1 MSSVGVSA
9 AAWRV
14 MNTECDGGCSKNLTQ
29 NSKFA
34 VLVKVDEVAHRL
46 RSDVAD
52 RWATHFEGLV
62 IAQSTGANR
71 FGAKPCTGEIRG
83 SPGTVPGLAAAS
95 FQGRGPRSGAC
106 RPPLLPDAIDLCVSR
121 LLLVG
126 LLVPSPP
133 FESPVAGS
141 FVYLFICLVTPA
153 LGRDVFKEMSKTP
166 LDRGCGHSQL
176 DYTTVL
182 PAQPRTTRTTPDSGL
197 AADDQMRHQERRVPP
212 PGFLPY
218 DCPPVFRGSRYEA
231 DSSMVGCESM
241 AYSRP
246 QPMISSQSHHVSS
259 ARYDDHNLSRVA
271 HPPISVANH
280 HVNPSAGSFSQMGGY
295 YGVGGSTGGTIAMQ
309 RPQIPSG
316 YESDVLPQQQHVHQV
331 QQTMPHYYG
340 PNQHPPNTVQ
350 YQQPV
355 NGHIVF
361 NGQPL
366 QQEPQQQT
374 QLVNQTPQTVMTVQQ
389 RGGGQFI
396 VPVPHPQMVAPQY
409 IGQQV
414 MPPAHYQPSGVYMQ
428 PAVRP
433 TVFVPRAEVGYS
445 PMEHSQPVMVPMPF
459 VVHHAPPSQPSDQ
472 SHPSY
477 QQTVIE
483 QSHVTVEQF
492 GESEFISSVPAVQPV
507 RPMSMPPGVPNGLP
521 PFVSVMHQASPQSLS
536 ESRNAT
542 ASIPPLVTPSSSY
555 GPLPYPRM
563 YGFHPSAVA
572 PPFVMASHFGR
583 NSRVSSSFRGTSSF
597 YSKNKDLSLNAG
609 ETNRCEAEAGH
620 ELGKEPGLEE
630 QKEEKEQETFQKSE
644 SPPQPKSDL
653 KPEVTKEL
661 LPLVASKAESE
672 KRAAVPI
679 VAVAPVM
686 SIKADVVQTEN
697 KELDEDDMPVKEN
710 LELRIRDSEPTAP
723 VQALPTSYSSSA
735 SIKLDCTFC
744 RSLGKSEEVA
754 TSHVI
759 RGPDGKVTCPELRKR
774 TCSIC
779 GATGD
784 NSHAAVFC
792 PLKSQQQI
800 SECRDV
806 REVDMRV
813 VDVPKIP
820 HTNQQ
825 RSPGNYKKPM
835 VFERRGGGAHRG
847 SYGGTAHRGGY
858 NQRSDGAT
866 ERSVMGGGFSLLCFQ
881 IHIHMSSI
889 HTEECVQRSD

>member
-1 MSSVGVSA
+1 MDDVGSSA
-9 AAWRV
+9 
-14 MNTECDGGCSKNLTQ
+14 
-29 NSKFA
+29 
-34 VLVKVDEVAHRL
+34 
-46 RSDVAD
+46 
-52 RWATHFEGLV
+52 
-62 IAQSTGANR
+62 
-71 FGAKPCTGEIRG
+71 
-83 SPGTVPGLAAAS
+83 
-95 FQGRGPRSGAC
+95 
-106 RPPLLPDAIDLCVSR
+106 
-121 LLLVG
+121 
-126 LLVPSPP
+126 
-133 FESPVAGS
+133 
-141 FVYLFICLVTPA
+141 
-153 LGRDVFKEMSKTP
+153 
-166 LDRGCGHSQL
+166 
-176 DYTTVL
+176 
-182 PAQPRTTRTTPDSGL
+182 RTTPDSGL

-212 PGFLPY
+212 PGFLQY
-218 DCPPVFRGSRYEA
+218 DCPPVFRGLRYET
-231 DSSMVGCESM
+231 DSSMVGCEPM
-241 AYSRP
+241 TYSRP
-246 QPMISSQSHHVSS
+246 QLMMGSQSHHVSS
-259 ARYDDHNLSRVA
+259 ARYDDHSLSRVA

-280 HVNPSAGSFSQMGGY
+280 HVNSSAGSFSQIGY
-295 YGVGGSTGGTIAMQ
+295 YGVGGNTGGTVAMQ

-316 YESDVLPQQQHVHQV
+316 YESEVLPQQQPHAHQV
-331 QQTMPHYYG
+331 QQAMTHYYG

-350 YQQPV
+350 YQQSV

-433 TVFVPRAEVGYS
+433 RTQFTDEVMPRSVLSIGLNFRRRTELSTDQRVNIAMSPENKVHAYIEETVFVPRAEVGYS
-445 PMEHSQPVMVPMPF
+445 PMEHSQPVVVPMPF
-459 VVHHAPPSQPSDQ
+459 VVHHALPSQPSDQ

-521 PFVSVMHQASPQSLS
+521 PFVSVMHQATQQSLS

-563 YGFHPSAVA
+563 YGFHPSAIA
-572 PPFVMASHFGR
+572 PPFVMASHFGMPHIMHSSPGRGR
-583 NSRVSSSFRGTSSF
+583 NSRMSSSFRGTSSF
-597 YSKNKDLSLNAG
+597 YSKNKDLSLNAE
-609 ETNRCEAEAGH
+609 ETNGCEAEDGH
-620 ELGKEPGLEE
+620 ELGKEPVLEE

-686 SIKADVVQTEN
+686 SVKAEVVQTEN

-710 LELRIRDSEPTAP
+710 VELRIRDSEPTVP
-723 VQALPTSYSSSA
+723 VQALPTSYSSSV
-735 SIKLDCTFC
+735 SIMLDCTFC

-820 HTNQQ
+820 HTDQQ

-847 SYGGTAHRGGY
+847 SYGGSTHRGGY
-858 NQRSDGAT
+858 SQGRGSGRYQPRNR
-866 ERSVMGGGFSLLCFQ
+866 
-881 IHIHMSSI
+881 HYN
-889 HTEECVQRSD
+889 